1 MSQIAGRAGRYLED
15 GFFGTTGNLKK
26 LDNDSISFIEKYEY
40 SKIKKIYWRNSSLN
54 FRSIN
59 LFSNSLLQKSG
70 KEHLLLK
77 KNANDYRCF
86 RILVRDKFI
95 RDIVSKES
103 LIKKVWELCKTPDYS
118 KDLDEFHS
126 RFLKKIFKFLSKN
139 KKIPSTL
146 VEKELKAIN
155 KKTIRIA
162 ELNYKISQI
171 RKWSFLAFKKDW
183 MEESNR
189 FREKIKNIEI
199 GLSNILHNQLT
210 TEFIGEFKNNSLE
223 LKKNNISSVVTL
235 DDNNIIKF
243 GKQRIGD
250 LSGFRFNIS
259 PMFNKNN
266 NIFNNKILKKFLIF
280 FAEKEYEKFLK
291 SKISDVKFEING
303 SIFWKK
309 KLIGKLVKNNN
320 LINPKLN
327 IVNDDFFEIYKRGI
341 SNHLTNLL
349 NLLVSK
355 HLKFINLIKKNNSS
369 ANLRAINYS
378 LYENLGHCV
387 KQNLNKY
394 VSNLNSEEISELK
407 KNNFSSGFYFY
418 FFNSRGAKNIRQI
431 LINVFTGNKI
441 EKFLEKKIYHV
452 SKIKIMKSQKLEIYK
467 RMGFYLI
474 KAGKKHYLAD
484 FEYLEQILKKSEII
498 NRKNSKFFHPNNDL
512 EKQIFKKKMR
522 ISLVI

>member
-26 LDNDSISFIEKYEY
+26 LDNDLINFIEKYEY

-59 LFSNSLLQKSG
+59 LFLNSLLLKSE
-70 KEHLLLK
+70 KEYLLLK

-95 RDIVSKES
+95 RDLVSKES
-103 LIKKVWELCKTPDYS
+103 LIKKFWELCKTPDYS

-126 RFLKKIFKFLSKN
+126 RFLKRIFKFLFKN

-183 MEESNR
+183 MEESNK

-199 GLSNILHNQLT
+199 GLSNILHDQLT
-210 TEFIGEFKNNSLE
+210 NEFIGEFKTNSLE
-223 LKKNNISSVVTL
+223 LKKNDISSIVTL

-250 LSGFRFNIS
+250 LSGFRFNIY

-266 NIFNNKILKKFLIF
+266 NIFNNKILKRYLTF
-280 FAEKEYEKFLK
+280 FAEKECENFLR
-291 SKISDVKFEING
+291 SKISDVKFEIDG
-303 SIFWKK
+303 SIFWKN
-309 KLIGKLVKNNN
+309 KLIGKLVKNND

-327 IVNDDFFEIYKRGI
+327 IINDDFFEIYKRRI
-341 SNHLTNLL
+341 SDHLTNLL
-349 NLLVSK
+349 NLLVYK
-355 HLKFINLIKKNNSS
+355 HLRFTNLIKKNNSS

-394 VSNLNSEEISELK
+394 ISNLNPEEILELK
-407 KNNFSSGFYFY
+407 K
-418 FFNSRGAKNIRQI
+418 
-431 LINVFTGNKI
+431 
-441 EKFLEKKIYHV
+441 
-452 SKIKIMKSQKLEIYK
+452 
-467 RMGFYLI
+467 
-474 KAGKKHYLAD
+474 
-484 FEYLEQILKKSEII
+484 
-498 NRKNSKFFHPNNDL
+498 
-512 EKQIFKKKMR
+512 
-522 ISLVI
+522 